1 MQGEAEAHGRLVGGG
16 ADPIEHDH
24 GVGGGGSRP
33 QGLEG
38 DALAVLGAGHREHR
52 QHAVAHEF
60 QDLAA
65 GLGHRTT
72 HDVEIIVEQRGD
84 GVARQGVRRAREAAQ
99 VAVPDD
105 RLDRLSAA
113 ALDLTGQD
121 ALSGGATDIG
131 IEEVGRGVADRVGLD
146 DPREGELQEVHAVE
160 IVAGEAARFV

>member
-1 MQGEAEAHGRLVGGG
+1 LSSAVTASRGR
-16 ADPIEHDH
+16 A
-24 GVGGGGSRP
+24 S
-33 QGLEG
+33 
-38 DALAVLGAGHREHR
+38 DAR
-52 QHAVAHEF
+52 
-60 QDLAA
+60 
-65 GLGHRTT
+65 
-72 HDVEIIVEQRGD
+72 
-84 GVARQGVRRAREAAQ
+84 
-99 VAVPDD
+99 DD